1 MHFSGDLQA
10 ENTWFRKGYYMTGES
25 VMGILPNWG
34 LNYKIKKG
42 GGKGQ
47 KRTEEKTAT
56 GILYSI

>member
-1 MHFSGDLQA
+1 
-10 ENTWFRKGYYMTGES
+10 MTGES